1 MRCADS
7 PTQELNESTSHTAK
21 PISWFCSCISISFT
35 IYSVNRVAKPEQS
48 LNFALF
54 FFAYYGYVGIFSPYA
69 SLFFEE
75 RGLSAAQIGVLMSLL
90 QVMRIFGPNVWGWVA
105 DHRSQ
110 RVAVLRVTS
119 LAAVISFCGMFFGQ
133 TFAYFFAVMVIV
145 NLFTS
150 AQGPLSEALMLSAM
164 RGDLT
169 HYGRLRLWG
178 SVGFIFSV
186 MAAGQLLDWYSVELM
201 PWLAL
206 IMLAMVSV
214 VTLRMREEAPIVHR
228 SDSPSVMSVLRKRE
242 VWSFFTSTFLMV
254 AAHASLYVYYSLY
267 LSQIGYSKTVIGLM
281 WSLGVI
287 AEIIF
292 FFYQEPLFKRFGVKN
307 LMFISLAIGV
317 IRFLMIAFGAQS
329 LVLLLIAQVLHAAT
343 FGVHHSSSVATLQ
356 RWFSGPLQARGQAL
370 YISISYGLG
379 GTLGGLLL
387 SACWDT
393 FGAQLVYVI
402 AALMSGCGLVAAVL
416 SYRWQIRDGEIK

>member
-1 MRCADS
+1 
-7 PTQELNESTSHTAK
+7 
-21 PISWFCSCISISFT
+21 
-35 IYSVNRVAKPEQS
+35 VNRVAKPEQS

-370 YISISYGLG
+370 FISISYGLG

>member
-1 MRCADS
+1 
-7 PTQELNESTSHTAK
+7 
-21 PISWFCSCISISFT
+21 
-35 IYSVNRVAKPEQS
+35 VNRVAKPEQS

-254 AAHASLYVYYSLY
+254 AAHASIYVYYSLY

-370 YISISYGLG
+370 FISISYGLG

>member
-1 MRCADS
+1 
-7 PTQELNESTSHTAK
+7 
-21 PISWFCSCISISFT
+21 
-35 IYSVNRVAKPEQS
+35 VNRVAKPEQS

-150 AQGPLSEALMLSAM
+150 AQGPISEALMLSAM

-370 YISISYGLG
+370 FISISYGLG

>member
-1 MRCADS
+1 MRCAGS

-21 PISWFCSCISISFT
+21 PISWFCSCISITFS

-206 IMLAMVSV
+206 IMLAMVSM

-370 YISISYGLG
+370 FISISYGLG